1 MLDEAI
7 KETENLYE
15 GEVFIFKDL
24 FKGYV

>member
-1 MLDEAI
+1 M

-15 GEVFIFKDL
+15 GEVFIFKEL